1 MKLFDILNEE
11 LTNREIKKCKL
22 IWKLYQT
29 GVITDNDKKYKYVL
43 NDEHIITPSSEI
55 GGNPIISV
63 RGNMYTT
70 VRIYRIEDNGHLVLL
85 DYELNNTIHSYI
97 ALKIRKRFA
106 QHNILLSI

>member
-1 MKLFDILNEE
+1 MKFIDILNEE
-11 LTNREIKKCKL
+11 LTDNDIKKCKL
-22 IWKLYQT
+22 IWKLYNS
-29 GVITDNDKKYKYVL
+29 GIVTDDNKKYKYVL

-70 VRIYRIEDNGHLVLL
+70 VRIYRVEDNGHLVLL

-97 ALKIRKRFA
+97 ALKIKKRFA